1 LCGSLESSTLI
12 RHAEIAVFVVG
23 HSQFGIQSEFGW
35 ERLLG
40 TTCTALGYTNGCSL
54 TPMRATADSEE
65 VHPCESV

>member
-23 HSQFGIQSEFGW
+23 HSRFGIQSEFGW

-40 TTCTALGYTNGCSL
+40 KDDLHGPKIY
-54 TPMRATADSEE
+54 
-65 VHPCESV
+65 